1 MAQLGR
7 YNTLTVAKEVDF
19 GLYLE
24 DSEYGEI
31 LIPKRYVPE
40 NCKVD
45 DQLEIFLYLDSEDR
59 PVATTEKPL
68 VQVGEFAFLDV
79 VSLTPVGAFLNWGL
93 PKDLLLPFREQKAP
107 PEEGQKLLV
116 YVYYDAESKRIVASE
131 KIDKFLDNVPA
142 EYTPN
147 EEVDILIVRK
157 TNLGFNAIIN
167 HQHWGLLY
175 QNEVHQP
182 IAPGQTLKAYI
193 KAIRPD
199 EKIDLSLYKAGYARV
214 GDSTLHI
221 LAYLKENNGFMP
233 FNDKSEAEEI
243 NWVFGISKKNFKKAL
258 GALYKNRQID
268 ITPEGVK
275 LT

>member
-24 DSEYGEI
+24 DPEYGEI

-182 IAPGQTLKAYI
+182 IEPGQTLKAYI

-214 GDSTLHI
+214 GDSTRQI
-221 LAYLKENNGFMP
+221 IDYLKENNGFMP